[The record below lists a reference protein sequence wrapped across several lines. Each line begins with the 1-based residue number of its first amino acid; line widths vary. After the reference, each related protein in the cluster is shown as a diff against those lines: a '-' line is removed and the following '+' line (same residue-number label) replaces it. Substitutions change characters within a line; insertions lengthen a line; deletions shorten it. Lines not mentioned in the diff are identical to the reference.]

1 MEDNK
6 HPLDNDKFKLALFR
20 NIVLMQSLA
29 EVLDDLQNT
38 PVYRQSIKNRCRS
51 LSEDLMTFLNHFIGV
66 YYQENEEDMLLISR
80 GIDIVTKALSTWH
93 PSQLMVLEEVIKDI
107 ERQFDEAQK
116 IDTIPGEILD

>member
-1 MEDNK
+1 MADNK

-51 LSEDLMTFLNHFIGV
+51 LSTDLMEFLRHFISI

-80 GIDIVTKALSTWH
+80 GIDKVTEALSTWH
-93 PSQLMVLEEVIKDI
+93 PSQMMVLEEVLKDI
-107 ERQFDEAQK
+107 ERQFDEAKK
-116 IDTIPGEILD
+116 IETEPGEVLD

>member
-1 MEDNK
+1 MADTK

-51 LSEDLMTFLNHFIGV
+51 LSSDLMDFLKHFIGI

-80 GIDIVTKALSTWH
+80 GIDKVTEALSTWH
-93 PSQLMVLEEVIKDI
+93 PSQMMVLEEVLKDI
-107 ERQFDEAQK
+107 ERQFYEAKK
-116 IDTIPGEILD
+116 IETEPGEVLD